1 MASIFSGLP
10 NDLIIKIVRIGQREA
25 DAKEGAKKV
34 SAPFRAG
41 PVYYHNIGIPRSGD
55 RRGCLPE
62 SHKIQ
67 IMLEKANRVP
77 EEPSAQNNW
86 GALETYFSITPPK
99 YTTPPLWHH
108 VITSFSRN
116 DGVLCIHHH
125 PDLQANQGDG
135 RRLSNPIHKHI
146 KEVGRKLHPT
156 LCESAGL
163 GLVPF
168 MKPIQKKNKFKMMKE
183 LLESVPQARHPD
195 EKKSQVPRCV
205 IYGWQDLWNR
215 TICYSFQYHDSVK
228 VLCFRVQKNE
238 MRSPSP
244 DLKRRGWL
252 SLDQRYVTMSQPII
266 KKSTR
271 KWSKIDT

>member
-25 DAKEGAKKV
+25 VAKETAKKV

-41 PVYYHNIGIPRSGD
+41 PICYHNGGEREDEGRSSE
-55 RRGCLPE
+55 CEVLPDTR
-62 SHKIQ
+62 KIQ
-67 IMLEKANRVP
+67 TMLEKANRVP
-77 EEPSAQNNW
+77 VEPSGFEA
-86 GALETYFSITPPK
+86 AK
-99 YTTPPLWHH
+99 YTTAPIWEPRP
-108 VITSFSRN
+108 SF
-116 DGVLCIHHH
+116 DF
-125 PDLQANQGDG
+125 QANQGDG

-266 KKSTR
+266 KKSTC